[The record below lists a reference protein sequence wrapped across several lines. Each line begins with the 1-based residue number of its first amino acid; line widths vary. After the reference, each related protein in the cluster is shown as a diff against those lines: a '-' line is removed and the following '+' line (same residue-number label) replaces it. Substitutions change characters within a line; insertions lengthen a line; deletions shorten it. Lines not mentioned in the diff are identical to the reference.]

1 MRATSAL
8 ESAVAMGV
16 WTIELEDGRRF
27 EATESESLL
36 DAARRAGFRVPFGCH
51 HGACRTCA
59 GQLLAGRVAMPA
71 GSALKAEQ
79 AKQGFVLTCVT
90 QARSDLKLRVGER
103 IGLLPV
109 LPWTE

>member
-1 MRATSAL
+1 
-8 ESAVAMGV
+8 
-16 WTIELEDGRRF
+16 
-27 EATESESLL
+27 
-36 DAARRAGFRVPFGCH
+36 
-51 HGACRTCA
+51 
-59 GQLLAGRVAMPA
+59 MPA